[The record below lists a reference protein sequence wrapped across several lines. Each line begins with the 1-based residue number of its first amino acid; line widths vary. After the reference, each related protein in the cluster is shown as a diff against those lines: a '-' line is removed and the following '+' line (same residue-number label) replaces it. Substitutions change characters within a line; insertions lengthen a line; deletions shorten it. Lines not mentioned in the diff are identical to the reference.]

1 VDRLYAL
8 GDMAEHAARSFGS
21 GARHFMRIE
30 DLLAEVQKALGPQ
43 VTLLVKGSRFMQMER
58 VVRAFAADGET
69 KDERR
74 EGATP

>member
-1 VDRLYAL
+1 
-8 GDMAEHAARSFGS
+8 
-21 GARHFMRIE
+21 MRIE
-30 DLLAEVQKALGPQ
+30 DLLAEVQEALGPQ

-58 VVRAFAADGET
+58 VVRAFAAGGET